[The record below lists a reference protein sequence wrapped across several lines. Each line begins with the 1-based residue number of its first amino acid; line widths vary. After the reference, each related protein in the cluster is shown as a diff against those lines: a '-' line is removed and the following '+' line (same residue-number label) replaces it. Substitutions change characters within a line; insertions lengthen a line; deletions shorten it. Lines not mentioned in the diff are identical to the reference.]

1 MRSKNKKGLREVA
14 LSITVT
20 LAALTTVITTA
31 TGCGVWAHFGF
42 GAG

>member
-1 MRSKNKKGLREVA
+1 MRNRNKKSLREVA
-14 LSITVT
+14 LTTMVT
-20 LAALTTVITTA
+20 LAALTAVITSA